1 MPNYA
6 KFMKRILQN
15 KKRLEEFE
23 TMTMNEECSAVM
35 QRKLPPKLKDS
46 GRFIIPYSIGE
57 SFHAKA
63 FVILALILI

>member
-1 MPNYA
+1 
-6 KFMKRILQN
+6 
-15 KKRLEEFE
+15 
-23 TMTMNEECSAVM
+23 MTLNEECSAVM